1 MTREEFEA
9 PYMDKNG
16 PHGKHGYLLLDR
28 IDAEY
33 RCRVNACGQ
42 DGDYADYATQLA
54 WEEAQKK

>member
-9 PYMDKNG
+9 PYMDKDG

-33 RCRVNACGQ
+33 RCRANACGQ
-42 DGDYADYATQLA
+42 DGDYAGYATQLA